1 MKEEKLKGKFTY
13 DGQADT
19 YVATVKKPY
28 QWWWWLLLLLIF
40 VPLFIRCERT
50 VKVKVVD
57 SAGNPVESV
66 DLTLEYTSHYFL
78 AHEEAHEEKE
88 TTDAKG
94 NATFHGLE
102 CSVYSYL
109 FHGSETMTITADPP
123 APYIGKSVEEPFH
136 TTDNVKIVLDE
147 TGVPVKVQVVD
158 AMNGQPL
165 SGADVVVT
173 RRGSGLGTFVTDM
186 NGMAVVPDV
195 KRSDKLSLAGR
206 KAGYETNDTTL
217 ASVTGREL
225 NVNPPRQI
233 PLHKIFQC
241 DDNIQLAG
249 GQEPQTVIPNVD
261 MHKTGG
267 TFTVDFLTYGIPDRL
282 IVYDEDGTQLYDTGL
297 VLNIDYPVP
306 YSGIRFKGRK
316 LTFKVICD
324 PQNPYGSDWVIFP
337 HCPD

>member
-66 DLTLEYTSHYFL
+66 DLTLEYTAHFFL
-78 AHEEAHEEKE
+78 AHEEAIEEKQ
-88 TTDAKG
+88 TTDSKG
-94 NATFHGLE
+94 NAEFDGLE
-102 CSVYSYL
+102 CSVYSYI

-123 APYIGKSVEEPFH
+123 APYIGKSVDEPFH

-147 TGVPVKVQVVD
+147 TGVPVKVQVID

-173 RRGSGLGTFVTDM
+173 RSGSGVGTFVTDM
-186 NGMAVVPDV
+186 NGMATVPDV

-206 KAGYETNDTTL
+206 KAGIRDQRHHPGLRHRPRAEREPAQADTAHEALRVRRQHPARGRPRAGNDNL
-217 ASVTGREL
+217 RRGHAQDRRHIHRRL
-225 NVNPPRQI
+225 PDLWHQRPP
-233 PLHKIFQC
+233 
-241 DDNIQLAG
+241 DNL
-249 GQEPQTVIPNVD
+249 
-261 MHKTGG
+261 
-267 TFTVDFLTYGIPDRL
+267 R
-282 IVYDEDGTQLYDTGL
+282 
-297 VLNIDYPVP
+297 
-306 YSGIRFKGRK
+306 
-316 LTFKVICD
+316 
-324 PQNPYGSDWVIFP
+324 
-337 HCPD
+337 